1 MYIYPV
7 NKTIVTAPDNF
18 EFICNTNID
27 INVIL
32 LIDGM
37 AANSTKFDRIRT
49 MNKTTAKDTVYQYTF
64 MNTISTDNG
73 TTFSCIAI
81 NSTPFQ
87 SDNLTLEVYCELVYV
102 SVCLPAC
109 LSVCV
114 YLYMYL
120 CVCLLTHLPT
130 YLPTCLSVC
139 LSACFCVLC
148 VSEYLY
154 ICPPTYLPSTYSY
167 LPNLS
172 VCLSAC
178 LPVCL
183 SVRLPPSL
191 WCVY

>member
-73 TTFSCIAI
+73 TTFRCLA
-81 NSTPFQ
+81 NNKRNQFQ
-87 SDNLTLEVYCELVYV
+87 SDLLTLQVYCEFMCLSVCLCVCLSVYV
-102 SVCLPAC
+102 SVCLCVCMHAC
-109 LSVCV
+109 VCV
-114 YLYMYL
+114 LCYTECL
-120 CVCLLTHLPT
+120 CVCLSV
-130 YLPTCLSVC
+130 SVC
-139 LSACFCVLC
+139 MCI
-148 VSEYLY
+148 SEYLCTT
-154 ICPPTYLPSTYSY
+154 IYLSGCQSARHIVF
-167 LPNLS
+167 
-172 VCLSAC
+172 VCEIQK
-178 LPVCL
+178 
-183 SVRLPPSL
+183 
-191 WCVY
+191 